1 MGYSVNYIGEFKTNV
16 PIDAETNQHLEH
28 LVGVLAYD
36 GDYPVYW
43 HFQDDLQTLEWQGGE
58 KFNIHETWI
67 VDVVEALRARG
78 YTLSGKIQYQ
88 GEEIGDCGVIDV
100 TPDCITMFVAD
111 LAHIKFETKI
121 LWNAPNRSEGD
132 CAVCSPTAHNA
143 SLATCKKR
151 KAQTAN

>member
-16 PIDAETNQHLEH
+16 PIDAETKEHLEEDLD
-28 LVGVLAYD
+28 LVGYYD
-36 GDYPVYW
+36 GNYPIYW

-58 KFNIHETWI
+58 KFHIHETWI

-100 TPDCITMFVAD
+100 MPDCIIMFVAD

-132 CAVCSPTAHNA
+132 CPM
-143 SLATCKKR
+143 CKKR
-151 KAQTAN
+151 KAN